1 MVQGHSQSPPGSPV
15 SVSMY
20 FASNRDVPSVD
31 PKDPTQTAVAPAQWL
46 ALLAIPQSINLP
58 IIEVQRGIILPH
70 LCPEDLES
78 YHPGIADMFILP
90 FCYLIQGSQN
100 MGYRAQAHLQ
110 CSLSGWDLGFYL
122 SQGSADTDAS
132 GHKHA

>member
-31 PKDPTQTAVAPAQWL
+31 LKDLAQIAVAPAQWL
-46 ALLAIPQSINLP
+46 ALLAVPQSINLP

-70 LCPEDLES
+70 LSPEDLES
-78 YHPGIADMFILP
+78 NLFIT
-90 FCYLIQGSQN
+90 
-100 MGYRAQAHLQ
+100 
-110 CSLSGWDLGFYL
+110 SLSPGNSWYVNLTFLLPNPGL
-122 SQGSADTDAS
+122 PEHGVQGTGTSS
-132 GHKHA
+132 V